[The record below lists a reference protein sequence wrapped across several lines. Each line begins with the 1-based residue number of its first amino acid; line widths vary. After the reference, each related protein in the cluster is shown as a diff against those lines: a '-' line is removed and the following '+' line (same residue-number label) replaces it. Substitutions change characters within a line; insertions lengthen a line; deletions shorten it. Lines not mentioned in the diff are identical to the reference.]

1 MDKFDCIYAIKDM
14 LQGSTGINFQ
24 YKIFK
29 VLSPYYKKIGKKYE
43 MPSYY
48 GGDDKNDGWVEEDA
62 LFYQIYSPISHKNS
76 LSQDIK
82 NKFKED
88 LNGLIDKISIGK
100 WNGKIN
106 RYIFIVNT
114 FDNQLP
120 KDPDRFYENVV
131 KEISEKYGFEFE
143 HEVCNVDYIV
153 DLLEDVDDIDL
164 LIKIASSLRVKNPAI
179 ISSVNEKILIDLIED
194 INHNIGLKQI
204 NINAAVDYKK
214 ISTIDKIILNELEDI
229 EDELENYLNN
239 LDIVESAVTI
249 INEDIMSE
257 DKFERV
263 LNLVVSKYES
273 LSTSYRGVQLFNN
286 LCESIQEYSPGKGF
300 TEVPTKLLIVYIF
313 DKCDIFKKE

>member
-1 MDKFDCIYAIKDM
+1 MDKFDCIYAIKDI
-14 LQGSTGINFQ
+14 LQGSTGKNFQ
-24 YKIFK
+24 DMIFK

-43 MPSYY
+43 MPMPY

-88 LNGLIDKISIGK
+88 LNGLIEKISIGK

-106 RYIFIVNT
+106 KYIFIVNT

-120 KDPDRFYENVV
+120 KDPDRFYEKVV
-131 KEISEKYGFEFE
+131 EDITEKYGFKFE
-143 HEVCNVDYIV
+143 HEVLNVEYIV

-164 LIKIASSLRVKNPAI
+164 LIKIVSSLRVKNPAI
-179 ISSVNEKILIDLIED
+179 ISSVNEKMLIDLIEE

-214 ISTIDKIILNELEDI
+214 ISTLDKIILNDLEDI
-229 EDELENYLNN
+229 KDELENYLNN

-263 LNLVVSKYES
+263 LNLVVSKYEF
-273 LSTSYRGVQLFNN
+273 LSISYRGVQLFNN